1 MRTILVV
8 RPDNRMR
15 KFIATLI
22 AGAVFAI
29 SASSATAEPSSPR
42 HIAKGDLKQ
51 FCDKNKGQWTELGI
65 NGDNGFQCEIKGIG
79 TWSCSVKENCTLSKT
94 MVFNKPATKPARKR
108 NSLLPPP
115 QRRQFLG
122 SLPPLLEM
130 WSPRSPI
137 FLRRFRDRRRP
148 HPHGPRPPSALA
160 LLWEATRQPLVV
172 PPPRPDESFHSSQST
187 NL

>member
-94 MVFNKPATKPARKR
+94 MVFNKPATNASTKTKPVTTSPSAPPVSGKPATAARDVVTPVANIPAPVSRPATAASARATPALGAGAFVGGNTPTLGGPAATTGRK
-108 NSLLPPP
+108 LP
-115 QRRQFLG
+115 
-122 SLPPLLEM
+122 
-130 WSPRSPI
+130 
-137 FLRRFRDRRRP
+137 
-148 HPHGPRPPSALA
+148 
-160 LLWEATRQPLVV
+160 
-172 PPPRPDESFHSSQST
+172 
-187 NL
+187 